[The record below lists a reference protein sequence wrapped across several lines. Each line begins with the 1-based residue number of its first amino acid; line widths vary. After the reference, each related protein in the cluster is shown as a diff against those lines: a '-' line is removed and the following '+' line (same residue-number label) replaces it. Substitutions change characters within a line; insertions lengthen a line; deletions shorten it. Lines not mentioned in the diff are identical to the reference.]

1 MPWAEE
7 SDDVFRKA
15 HEGVNEMNDLKALTE
30 CAECTWDYI
39 DRLRMALAA
48 TCKERDESRKELHEA
63 ESELDAYRSTG
74 VLPED
79 LNRAFNET
87 AIIKLA
93 AQALNTTPDHLR
105 DIIKAEQDG
114 RLVVLPCKVGDD
126 VWFVRKF
133 GKGQCIK
140 RAEVSC
146 INIDFRGEVFV
157 SARRISG
164 GYIGK
169 TVFLTREE
177 AEAALKGGEG

>member
-1 MPWAEE
+1 
-7 SDDVFRKA
+7 
-15 HEGVNEMNDLKALTE
+15 
-30 CAECTWDYI
+30 
-39 DRLRMALAA
+39 MAKLP
-48 TCKERDESRKELHEA
+48 TVKLEL
-63 ESELDAYRSTG
+63 
-74 VLPED
+74 ED
-79 LNRAFNET
+79 LGK
-87 AIIKLA
+87 KLDIA
-93 AQALNTTPDHLR
+93 HIR
-105 DIIKAEQDG
+105 DLLQAEQEG

-177 AEAALKGGEG
+177 AEAALALKGGEG